1 MYMQG
6 IYELTDGYDWIV
18 SNKWMQNNYVHFYQ
32 FKWFSAK
39 KHKKLCKL
47 HQKIFKKNKKL
58 QHNQVILATT
68 KEKEKNFQY

>member
-18 SNKWMQNNYVHFYQ
+18 SNKWMQNNYVHFLPIQ
-32 FKWFSAK
+32 VIFCEKAQKALQTAS
-39 KHKKLCKL
+39 
-47 HQKIFKKNKKL
+47 KIFKKNKKL